1 MKTFLIALRS
11 LVYMTGFVFLWSWVA
26 LTVRPFDRAI
36 GFSLPPEARFLG
48 VGLMVAGGVLALT
61 CAGNFVFRGRGT
73 PAPFDAPRQF
83 VALGPYKYVR
93 NPMYIGAL
101 TLLAG
106 SGLYLH
112 SISILLLAMVLFVF
126 AHLFVVFYE
135 EPDLEERF
143 GPTYA
148 DYRKEVPRW
157 MPRWRPRS
165 VPGRDTSDFATSSK
179 QKAG

>member
-26 LTVRPFDRAI
+26 LAVRPFDRAI

-48 VGLMVAGGVLALT
+48 VVLMVAGGVLALT
-61 CAGNFVFRGRGT
+61 CAGNFVIRGRGT

-83 VALGPYKYVR
+83 VALGPYQYVR

-101 TLLAG
+101 TLLVG
-106 SGLYLH
+106 FGHYVN
-112 SISILLLAMVLFVF
+112 SIPILLLAMALFVF

-135 EPDLEERF
+135 EPNLQERF

-148 DYRKEVPRW
+148 DYCKEVPRW
-157 MPRWRPRS
+157 IPTWQKRGLPDSVQVPPPRLR
-165 VPGRDTSDFATSSK
+165 
-179 QKAG
+179 